1 MSSTRAAGKGR
12 EKPPLPS
19 CSRTTPGKKL
29 GYDLRNTKGKTLA
42 DMFGGASGGKRP
54 PSSPEEKEQRKV
66 FLMDRDGESTMS
78 RDGQPT
84 MNRDGQPT
92 LDQDYPEGKDD
103 VTKDQPTNRDGEST
117 MSRDGQPTL
126 DQDYPEGK
134 DDVTKDQPTN
144 QKTDQQMDPEDKPTK
159 PVYSPRHE
167 AMTKIGQLIIDMK
180 KLTECKPV
188 DHALQSL
195 IDEAYTAGG
204 IAGIFPASVTLDLI
218 RQAKSAPN
226 SRLAQEACDIKW
238 PEDAYELT
246 KFTTD
251 RDTELQGNTLVVAIK
266 RGQRPVGTSAFYDKV
281 PGLGKLQDDSPKI
294 LTVTNTETI
303 NGIEESTTTTHI
315 VTLDED
321 GRADVF
327 VDMFKQLKD
336 KLIASPGNIYA
347 TTTTGH
353 PVAMRKAYEIALT
366 DTNKGCS
373 IITTGKTKISHQ
385 PTESVIVSPGE
396 MTYAELLKNIREN
409 VDGEELGVRI
419 LHAKQN
425 PEGQL
430 VMKIKGPTTNLT
442 NTIKKAVP
450 GATTTVRSNLTT
462 MHVRDLEEDVTIEEI
477 EAGIKRAIPEHASSK
492 ILVKSVRPAYNHTSR
507 ATVQLPPAAAKILDH
522 RGHIQV
528 GLISARIRIRTENQR
543 CPRCWKD
550 GHSLRD
556 CKGEDMRNRCFRCHK
571 EGHQK
576 SNCDMPNKT
585 LAK

>member
-1 MSSTRAAGKGR
+1 MSSTRAAGKAR

-19 CSRTTPGKKL
+19 CSRPTPGTKV
-29 GYDLRNTKGKTLA
+29 GYDLRNTKGKTLV
-42 DMFGGASGGKRP
+42 DIFGTTSGGKRP

-66 FLMDRDGESTMS
+66 FLMDRDGESTV
-78 RDGQPT
+78 
-84 MNRDGQPT
+84 NRDGQPT
-92 LDQDYPEGKDD
+92 LDIDHHEGTDD
-103 VTKDQPTNRDGEST
+103 VTKDQPT
-117 MSRDGQPTL
+117 
-126 DQDYPEGK
+126 
-134 DDVTKDQPTN
+134 
-144 QKTDQQMDPEDKPTK
+144 DQQIDPEDKPTTTTH
-159 PVYSPRHE
+159 SPRLE
-167 AMTKIGQLIIDMK
+167 AMNKLGKLILDMK
-180 KLTECKPV
+180 KLTECKQIDP
-188 DHALQSL
+188 ALKTL
-195 IDEAYTAGG
+195 IDDAYTTGG
-204 IAGIFPASVTLDLI
+204 IAGIYPASITLDLI
-218 RQAKSAPN
+218 RQAKIAPN

-238 PEDAYELT
+238 PDDAYELT
-246 KFTTD
+246 KLTSD
-251 RDTELQGNTLVVAIK
+251 KDTELQGHTLVVVIK
-266 RGQRPVGTSAFYDKV
+266 RGQRPIGTSAFYDKV

-303 NGIEESTTTTHI
+303 NGVEDSTTTTHI

-327 VDMFKQLKD
+327 VDMFKEIKD
-336 KLIASPGNIYA
+336 KLVASPGNIFA

-353 PVAMRKAYEIALT
+353 PVALRKAYEIALT
-366 DTNKGCS
+366 DTNKRCS
-373 IITTGKTKISHQ
+373 IVTGGKMKKPHQ

-409 VDGEELGVRI
+409 VDGEEIGVRI

-430 VMKIKGPTTNLT
+430 VMRIKGPTTNLT

-450 GATTTVRSNLTT
+450 GATMTVRSNLTT
-462 MHVRDLEEDVTIEEI
+462 MHVRDLEEDVTLEEI
-477 EAGIKRAIPEHASSK
+477 EAGIRRAIPEHASSK
-492 ILVKSVRPAYNHTSR
+492 IVVKSVRPAYNNTSR
-507 ATVQLPPAAAKILDH
+507 ATVQLPPAAAKILDK

-556 CKGEDMRNRCFRCHK
+556 CKGEDMRNRCFRCHQ

-576 SNCDMPNKT
+576 ANCDMPNKT
-585 LAK
+585 PLK